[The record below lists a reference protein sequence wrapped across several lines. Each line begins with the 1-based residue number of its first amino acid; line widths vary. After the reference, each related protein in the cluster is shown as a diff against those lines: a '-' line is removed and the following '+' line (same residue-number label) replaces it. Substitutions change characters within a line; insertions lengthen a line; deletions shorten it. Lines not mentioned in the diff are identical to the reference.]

1 MEWIDE
7 EEGVPVKEMVK
18 LSKEDGTEEYA
29 HAENLWFREIQ
40 QSLIKSQKFKE
51 FEATARIVYRWK
63 RVVPVKG
70 RLQIP
75 FNAKFLIFMPSDHYL
90 TVIIIQDCY
99 KTSRSEDS
107 CMDCK
112 TIEGQH
118 YSIPP
123 TAPCLNFLWKGILP
137 TPTLEPILPNRC
149 PLRVALRKKLLRGST
164 SCCKLVEV
172 PEVFILILYQTGART
187 HSVEA
192 WKDSSADEVYQSWLS
207 DNAQTFKTVAKF
219 LSSLFELPEVQDLL
233 LNHKIKWRFNLELA
247 PWWGSFF
254 ERMTRCVRRCLKK
267 ILKNAKLTYD
277 ELSTAVMEV
286 ECVLNSRPLT
296 YVSSDDTEEPLTPSH
311 RLTGR
316 RVLSIPDEVAT
327 AEGDETDV
335 ELPTRRQRFFSTL
348 LGQFWNRWKRKYTM
362 DLREH
367 HESTNEGANV
377 SCHMRNC
384 QRDGKR
390 EVKSWYVETWKDC
403 VSASWKRRFR
413 WRSCCW
419 SCFEQWQEKT
429 SEKTLTKSASE
440 SSAKLCFFFL
450 STVTHP

>member
-51 FEATARIVYRWK
+51 FEVTPRIVYRWK
-63 RVVPVKG
+63 RVAPVKG
-70 RLQIP
+70 RLHSIQRQVPHFPAIRSLP
-75 FNAKFLIFMPSDHYL
+75 NRCYHSRLLQDKSFRRFL
-90 TVIIIQDCY
+90 
-99 KTSRSEDS
+99 R
-107 CMDCK
+107 DCK

-118 YSIPP
+118 YAIPP

-137 TPTLEPILPNRC
+137 TPTLESILPDRC
-149 PLRVALRKKLLRGST
+149 SLRVALRKKLLRGST

-172 PEVFILILYQTGART
+172 PEKLILYQTRART

-192 WKDSSADEVYQSWLS
+192 WKDSSAGEVYQSWLS

-247 PWWGSFF
+247 PWWGGFF

-277 ELSTAVMEV
+277 
-286 ECVLNSRPLT
+286 
-296 YVSSDDTEEPLTPSH
+296 DTEEPLTSSH
-311 RLTGR
+311 RLTER

-327 AEGDETDV
+327 AEEDETDV
-335 ELPTRRQRFFSTL
+335 ELLTRKQRFFSTL

-362 DLREH
+362 DLREQ

-377 SCHMRNC
+377 IQSVATWDIVSVMEK
-384 QRDGKR
+384 GKSNR
-390 EVKSWYVETWKDC
+390 GTWKLGRI
-403 VSASWKRRFR
+403 A
-413 WRSCCW
+413 
-419 SCFEQWQEKT
+419 
-429 SEKTLTKSASE
+429 
-440 SSAKLCFFFL
+440 
-450 STVTHP
+450 